1 MFFGKWGFFDSSGL
15 AKNIPRFH
23 VRDFTAGKETDTMS
37 RIPVTVISIAITLL
51 VATFAFFFLHYPRK
65 NPPPCSTAFENNATN
80 VSAHALTA
88 TETTDPAVVSS
99 DSPLER
105 NEDAPPAVR
114 ERLSDH
120 EAARLGLASIG
131 CSGPKAGWHKVERD
145 NELIRVSIPRLENLD
160 GSSGY
165 EKGEF
170 VHLWIDPWTGT
181 VVDPPGLPP
190 APMDK
195 ETVLEM
201 MKSVHVSFHKQLF
214 AKHPVGSVQ
223 IVPGLARVSFLVT
236 APPKKN
242 TDTTGFVLD
251 ETPVFAEEY
260 FDTRTGTTVII
271 ERKGQ

>member
-1 MFFGKWGFFDSSGL
+1 
-15 AKNIPRFH
+15 
-23 VRDFTAGKETDTMS
+23 MS
-37 RIPVTVISIAITLL
+37 RIPLTVILVAITLL
-51 VATFAFFFLHYPRK
+51 VAACAFLFLFSHKDPTTC
-65 NPPPCSTAFENNATN
+65 PTTFENNAPN
-80 VSAHALTA
+80 VSTHALTA

-105 NEDAPPAVR
+105 NEDAPSAVH

-145 NELIRVSIPRLENLD
+145 DELIRVSIPRFENLD
-160 GSSGY
+160 GSIGY

-195 ETVLEM
+195 ETVLDM
-201 MKSVHVSFHKQLF
+201 MKSVHIAFHEQLF
-214 AKHPVGSVQ
+214 SKHPVGSVH
-223 IVPGLARVSFLVT
+223 IVPGLARVTFLAT
-236 APPKKN
+236 AISAGK
-242 TDTTGFVLD
+242 TDATGLIED
-251 ETPVFAEEY
+251 ETSVFAEEY